1 MAMRIEQLTATEA
14 TALVRSRQLSAV
26 ELTQACLTRIG
37 EREAVVGAWADIDPE
52 FALAQAEA
60 LDTVKSFGPLHGL
73 PVGIKDIIDTVDLP
87 TRYGSSIYR
96 EWRPRKN
103 ATCVDRL
110 AKNGAIILGK
120 TVTTELANRFPGKT
134 ANPHNLRHTPGG
146 SSSG

>member
-1 MAMRIEQLTATEA
+1 MFTRIEQLTASEA

-26 ELTQACLTRIG
+26 EPTQACLTRIG

-52 FALAQAEA
+52 YALAQAKA
-60 LDTVKSFGPLHGL
+60 LDTAKSFGPLHGI

-87 TRYGSSIYR
+87 TRYGSSIYG
-96 EWRPRKN
+96 EWRPGKN
-103 ATCVDRL
+103 AACVDQL

-134 ANPHNLRHTPGG
+134 ANPRTPGQTPAG
-146 SSSG
+146 